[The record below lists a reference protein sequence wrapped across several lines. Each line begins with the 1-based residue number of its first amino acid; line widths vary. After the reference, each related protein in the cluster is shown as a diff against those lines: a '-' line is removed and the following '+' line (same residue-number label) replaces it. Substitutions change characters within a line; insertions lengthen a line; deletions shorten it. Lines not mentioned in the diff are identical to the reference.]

1 MGMPLQHPLIYQTNK
16 IKLQGITL
24 LGPYL
29 PLSMTHKRTSMP
41 QKYMKITNY
50 FPIRAVSA
58 KLSETPTLSNSS
70 YIYI

>member
-29 PLSMTHKRTSMP
+29 PLSITHKRTSMP
-41 QKYMKITNY
+41 QKLTKITDDS
-50 FPIRAVSA
+50 PLRSVAA
-58 KLSETPTLSNSS
+58 KLSETPTLSNESDKT
-70 YIYI
+70 